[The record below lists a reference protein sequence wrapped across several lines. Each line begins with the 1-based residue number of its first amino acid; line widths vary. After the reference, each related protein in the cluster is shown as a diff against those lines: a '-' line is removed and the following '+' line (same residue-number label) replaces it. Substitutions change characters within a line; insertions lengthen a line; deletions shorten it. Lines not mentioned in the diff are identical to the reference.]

1 VGFAGSRRWHWSGCS
16 DGERRRRAARADG
29 RRCGK
34 TGRGQRGSEKWRRG
48 GTWLGVERREGGGA
62 RHMAGAGDGAAQRR
76 NRGAGL
82 EEEDKDWSVIF
93 QKCRDLTV
101 MSW

>member
-1 VGFAGSRRWHWSGCS
+1 
-16 DGERRRRAARADG
+16 
-29 RRCGK
+29 
-34 TGRGQRGSEKWRRG
+34 
-48 GTWLGVERREGGGA
+48 
-62 RHMAGAGDGAAQRR
+62 MAGAGDGAAQRR

-82 EEEDKDWSVIF
+82 EEEDKDCPVIF